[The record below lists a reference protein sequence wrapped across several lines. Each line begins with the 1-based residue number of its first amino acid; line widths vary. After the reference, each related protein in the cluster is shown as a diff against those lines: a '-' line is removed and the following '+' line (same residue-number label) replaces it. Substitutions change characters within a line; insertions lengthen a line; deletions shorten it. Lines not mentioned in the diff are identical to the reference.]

1 MAPKAI
7 SLFTGAGGLDFGF
20 DAAGFQ
26 IAVALDMDP
35 VAAQSFKASRPGV
48 PYLVGDVSDTP
59 SDEILRVA
67 GLKEGEASVLIGG
80 PPCQPFSKAGYWVRG
95 DSGRLE
101 DPRARTLQEYLRVV
115 RDTLPEVILLENVH
129 GIAYTGKEEG
139 LSFIFAELERINKER
154 GASYEPAWAVL
165 NAADYGV
172 PQLRY
177 RFFLVAHREGKRFE
191 FPKPTHGPKG
201 TITGE
206 YVTSWDA
213 IGDIAIGPEEE
224 KSLAVR
230 GKWADLLPSIPEG
243 WNYLWH
249 TDRGGGLPIFGW
261 RTRYWNFLLKL
272 AKARPSW
279 TITANPGPSIGPFH
293 WRNRRLS
300 IEELIALQTFP
311 KDAKVRGSY
320 RGAQRQIGN
329 AVPSLLAEILAR
341 QILAT
346 FFGRTFS
353 EPPRLTVR
361 LKRPI
366 PDPEPVGDVPERYL
380 ALVRERPPHPGT
392 GKGPRAR
399 ATAPVVAQEL
409 FPGSAAE

>member
-1 MAPKAI
+1 MALKAI

-20 DAAGFQ
+20 EAAGFQ

-35 VAAQSFKASRPGV
+35 IAARSFKVSRPDV
-48 PYLVGDVSDTP
+48 PYLVRDVSDTP
-59 SDEILRVA
+59 SDEILRA
-67 GLKEGEASVLIGG
+67 GSLKEGEASVLIGG

-95 DSGRLE
+95 GGGGLE

-139 LSFIFAELERINKER
+139 LFFIFIELERINKER
-154 GASYEPAWAVL
+154 GVSYEPVWAVL

-177 RFFLVAHREGKRFE
+177 RFFLVAHREGRRFD

-201 TITGE
+201 TITSE

-213 IGDIAIGPEEE
+213 IGDIVIDLEEE
-224 KSLAVR
+224 KDLAVR

-249 TDRGGGLPIFGW
+249 TDCGSGLPLFGW

-272 AKARPSW
+272 AKAKPSW

-293 WRNRRLS
+293 WRNRKLS
-300 IEELIALQTFP
+300 VGELMALQTFP
-311 KDAKVRGSY
+311 KDVKVRGSY
-320 RGAQRQIGN
+320 REAQRQIGN
-329 AVPSLLAEILAR
+329 AVPSLLAEVLAR

-346 FFGRTFS
+346 FFGKTLS
-353 EPPRLTVR
+353 EPPRLMVR
-361 LKRPI
+361 PKRPI

-380 ALVRERPPHPGT
+380 AMVGEHAPHPGT

-399 ATAPVVAQEL
+399 APTPGGSEEL
-409 FPGSAAE
+409 FPEHPAE